1 MADDLFAKLP
11 YIDGY
16 DVASVGGNKNGPT
29 LDAAGIWTV
38 CYENGLT
45 RDHAFTR
52 AKELA
57 HHAFVRLE
65 AMTHFSLESDV
76 ILQISHCAG
85 FGDHGFTR
93 SRLHLNNLHGISMNF
108 VINFVAAN
116 R

>member
-16 DVASVGGNKNGPT
+16 DVATVVGNKSGAT

-38 CYENGLT
+38 RYENGLT
-45 RDHAFTR
+45 HDHALTR

-65 AMTHFSLESDV
+65 AITHFGLDIDV
-76 ILQISHCAG
+76 VLHIGHCAG

-93 SRLHLNNLHGISMNF
+93 SRLHLNNLHGMSINF
-108 VINFVAAN
+108 LINFVAAN